1 VTTLPR
7 IEQGFAYP
15 MTGPGLGTALNPDL
29 RRRPDATIR
38 RSAAV

>member
-1 VTTLPR
+1 MTLPR

-29 RRRPDATIR
+29 RKRPDATIR
-38 RSAAV
+38 RSA